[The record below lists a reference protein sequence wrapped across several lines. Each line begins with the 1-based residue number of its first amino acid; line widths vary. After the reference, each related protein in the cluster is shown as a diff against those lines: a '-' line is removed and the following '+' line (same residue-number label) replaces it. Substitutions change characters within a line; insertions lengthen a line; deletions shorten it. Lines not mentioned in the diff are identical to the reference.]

1 VLRGA
6 AAGAPVRPPKLPYR
20 SAATRVR
27 DPPPPVARCPAEQR
41 TPACPPGRSG
51 RGRYASARRCGSRP
65 AASRRGPVPWA
76 AAPGGSPGLRQP
88 VVLSEIP
95 HRHLQGNLRRPG
107 WQLARGQHG
116 QRQQRQQRQR
126 HQPGQRHGA
135 QSAAKPGCHLPVAW
149 GGPGLGNAPGQA
161 CQGAAA
167 PGWTAQVPGGVSWLS
182 TRITIAL
189 ATAVSITIRRAR
201 QGSTTSRPMVMA
213 FWASRP

>member
-1 VLRGA
+1 MHPPGV
-6 AAGAPVRPPKLPYR
+6 AGVGRPPAEGGLFRGLLPQG
-20 SAATRVR
+20 
-27 DPPPPVARCPAEQR
+27 VAQ
-41 TPACPPGRSG
+41 GSGLQG
-51 RGRYASARRCGSRP
+51 RGRPDRGRP
-65 AASRRGPVPWA
+65 VEGAQR
-76 AAPGGSPGLRQP
+76 LRQP

-95 HRHLQGNLRRPG
+95 HRHLQGNLQRPG

-116 QRQQRQQRQR
+116 QRQQRQR

-167 PGWTAQVPGGVSWLS
+167 PGGTAQVPGGVSWLS

>member
-1 VLRGA
+1 MLRGA

-95 HRHLQGNLRRPG
+95 HRHLQGNLQRPG
-107 WQLARGQHG
+107 CQLARGQHG

-135 QSAAKPGCHLPVAW
+135 QSAAKPGCHLPVAR
-149 GGPGLGNAPGQA
+149 GGLPGAVQALVTPPGRPAKAPPPLAGPLRSR
-161 CQGAAA
+161 GES
-167 PGWTAQVPGGVSWLS
+167 PGSPPGSPSRW
-182 TRITIAL
+182 
-189 ATAVSITIRRAR
+189 RRRCPSQSAGPDR
-201 QGSTTSRPMVMA
+201 DRPPPGP
-213 FWASRP
+213 W